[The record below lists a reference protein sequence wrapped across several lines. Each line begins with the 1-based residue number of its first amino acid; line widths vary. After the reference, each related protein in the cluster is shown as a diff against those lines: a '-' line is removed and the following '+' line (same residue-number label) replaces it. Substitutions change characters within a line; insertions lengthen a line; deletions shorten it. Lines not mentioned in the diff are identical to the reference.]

1 QSKWCDGRNLKSCL
15 IDLGIRLM
23 FGCNLR
29 IDNVRAAVGLGILVL
44 VFARPMQAD
53 DKPPADKGQPMSFWM
68 TKKLEYSQNI
78 LAGLATGDF
87 DKIVANAQS
96 MRNLSKIEGFVRG
109 QTPGYRSQLH
119 LFEESTDEI
128 IRQAKKDNVEGAT
141 LAFAQLTFSCVN
153 C

>member
-1 QSKWCDGRNLKSCL
+1 
-15 IDLGIRLM
+15 
-23 FGCNLR
+23 
-29 IDNVRAAVGLGILVL
+29 
-44 VFARPMQAD
+44 
-53 DKPPADKGQPMSFWM
+53 MSFWM

-109 QTPGYRSQLH
+109 QTPGYRTQLH
-119 LFEESTDEI
+119 LFEESADEI

-141 LAFAQLTFSCVN
+141 LAFAQLTISCVN
-153 C
+153 CHKHLRETK